1 MEIMTW
7 NTGLTE
13 GSDAQAVINYV
24 KPFIDQDNAVA
35 VLQQI
40 PYKDPHNNW
49 TMFPTYADF
58 MAAFPENEYTIIQN
72 TNHNNGFARMLTVV
86 VTRMTNVS
94 ELSTFPYKPTTNR
107 ECFFRV
113 GDYYKL
119 LGLHL
124 HPDKRNAD
132 ELRAL
137 NNKKDA
143 DIILGDFNAGD
154 YYRYKDV
161 PCENRAT
168 FKSILKDYVCICN
181 MPTKEVKDINGKL
194 IRRTC
199 IDHVFVKSSIVDKCS
214 SLKIHEDIKISDH
227 YPITFYID

>member
-1 MEIMTW
+1 MKIMTW
-7 NTGLTE
+7 NTALSE
-13 GSDAQAVINYV
+13 GSNAQAVINYV

-40 PYKDPHNNW
+40 PYKDPDNNW
-49 TMFPTYADF
+49 TIFPTHAYF

-72 TNHNNGFARMLTVV
+72 TNHNNGFTRMLTIV

-107 ECFFRV
+107 ECFVRI

-124 HPDKRNAD
+124 HGDKRNAD

-154 YYRYKDV
+154 YDI
-161 PCENRAT
+161 CQNRKV
-168 FKSILKDYVCICN
+168 FCNILKGYVNICN
-181 MPTKEVKDINGKL
+181 TPTKIVTNKTADGNKI
-194 IRRTC
+194 IRKTC
-199 IDHVFVKSSIVDKCS
+199 IDHVFVRREFITNCS
-214 SLKIHEDIKISDH
+214 SLIVHDDISISDH
-227 YPITFYID
+227 YPITFCID